1 MKKIKKQLTGL
12 RGSPSRRQANISSS
26 IIKGLNQ
33 ALAHAKGNKLSVVE
47 HKMSIMPLTSYKKDE
62 IKIIRKK
69 INLSQNLFAKA
80 LGVSKKTVEAWESGR
95 NIPQGPAQRILY
107 IIKTNPVLFKELKI
121 VS

>member
-1 MKKIKKQLTGL
+1 MKKVITKNKSSREVTASIL
-12 RGSPSRRQANISSS
+12 R
-26 IIKGLNQ
+26 GLNQ
-33 ALAHAKGNKLSVVE
+33 AVAHAKGNKKQSVE
-47 HKMSIMPLTSYKKDE
+47 HRFSILPLANYQKEE

-107 IIKTNPVLFKELKI
+107 IMKTNPVLFHELKI
-121 VS
+121 ISR

>member
-1 MKKIKKQLTGL
+1 MKKIKKQVTGL
-12 RGSPSRRQANISSS
+12 GGSPSRRQANVSSS

-47 HKMSIMPLTSYKKDE
+47 HKISIMPFTSYKKDE

-80 LGVSKKTVEAWESGR
+80 LGVFLRK
-95 NIPQGPAQRILY
+95 Q
-107 IIKTNPVLFKELKI
+107 
-121 VS
+121 